1 MNGLKNK
8 IILMKKI
15 FTLIALMTAVLSTNA
30 QISSF
35 PANEGFEAAFTAGL
49 NVQFIPNWT
58 GSEVA
63 TTNRIFANTA
73 FPRTGLQA
81 LAAIPT
87 SAFTADIKASLNLTG
102 QSNMVMSFYA
112 KSEPNGGPT
121 STREAVVYA
130 STSIDGGVTFGP
142 ATQIGDTSSFP
153 NASTTYALYT
163 YPLQSNSNNQSNVV
177 VKLSVTRGNGTAG
190 GSAAIFLMDD
200 VNFAASATDVFPPS
214 VASATAT
221 SLSSIVVQ
229 FSEAVGTSGETIGNY
244 IGIPSIVSAVRNGTN
259 DQVTL
264 NLSSPL
270 LEGVN
275 YTLTV
280 SNVADIAGNVLP
292 APATFPILFN
302 DNVGNVKITEIMYN
316 DPSAGIDSLEF
327 FEIKNMTGAS
337 IAVGGWRVTTGASI
351 TFPSGLVLGV
361 NEYKVFSRFPSVVD
375 AFYGITSI
383 GWDAN
388 QALTNSGETI
398 ALYNAQGTL
407 IDSVAYG
414 VTAPWDSIP
423 NGGGPSLT
431 LCDENSD
438 NDQPGSWTAS
448 LDLAGNY
455 IGVPI
460 YGTPGGP
467 CITVGL
473 FEQEKAMLQLAAYP
487 NPVTNVLNVGLN
499 SKMNGNYVVSILDVT
514 GKVVLQQ
521 TNVSNNIQ
529 NKTSINVAG
538 LTAGVYLISVN
549 QAGNVGQIR
558 FVKQ

>member
-1 MNGLKNK
+1 
-8 IILMKKI
+8 MKKI
-15 FTLIALMTAVLSTNA
+15 FTLISLITVALATNA

-35 PANEGFEAAFTAGL
+35 PANEGFEAAFTTGL
-49 NVQFIPNWT
+49 NVQFITNWT

-63 TTNRIFANTA
+63 ATNRIFANTA

-102 QSNMVMSFYA
+102 QTNMVMSFYA

-153 NASTTYALYT
+153 NASTSYTLYT
-163 YPLQSNSNNQSNVV
+163 YPLQNNATNQANVV

-200 VNFAASATDVFPPS
+200 VTFAASATDIFPPS
-214 VASATAT
+214 VVSATAT
-221 SLSSIVVQ
+221 SLTSIVVQ
-229 FSEAVGTSGETIGNY
+229 FSEAVGTSGELLGNY
-244 IGIPSIVSAVRNGTN
+244 TGIPSISSAVRNGTN

-275 YTLTV
+275 YTLAV
-280 SNVADIAGNVLP
+280 ANVADIAGNVLP
-292 APATFPILFN
+292 APATFAVLFN

-327 FEIKNMTGAS
+327 YEIKNLSGS
-337 IAVGGWRVTTGASI
+337 PIAVGGWRVTSGANVI
-351 TFPSGLVLGV
+351 FPSGLVLGV

-383 GWDAN
+383 AWETN

-398 ALYNAQGTL
+398 ALYNGQGTL
-407 IDSVAYG
+407 IDSVAFG
-414 VTAPWDSIP
+414 TTAPWDSIP

-431 LCDENSD
+431 LCDENAD
-438 NDQPGSWTAS
+438 NDQPGSWTSS

-473 FEQEKAMLQLAAYP
+473 FEQEKPTLQLVAYP
-487 NPVTNVLNVGLN
+487 NPVVDVLTIVLN
-499 SKMNGNYVVSILDVT
+499 SKANGNYVINILDVT
-514 GKVVLQQ
+514 GKVVLRQA
-521 TNVSNNIQ
+521 NVSNNIQ
-529 NKTSINVAG
+529 NKTDLNVAN
-538 LTAGVYLISVN
+538 LVAGVYLISVN

>member
-1 MNGLKNK
+1 
-8 IILMKKI
+8 MKKI
-15 FTLIALMTAVLSTNA
+15 FTLIALMVVVLSSNA
-30 QISSF
+30 QINSF
-35 PANEGFEAAFTAGL
+35 PANEGFEAPFTTGL

-58 GSEVA
+58 GSEVQ

-73 FPRTGLQA
+73 FPNTGLQA

-87 SAFTADIKASLNLTG
+87 SAFTADIKASLDLTG
-102 QSNMVMSFYA
+102 QSNMVMTFYA

-121 STREAVVYA
+121 STRQAIVYA

-142 ATQIGDTSSFP
+142 ATQIGDSTSFP
-153 NASTTYALYT
+153 NASTSYSLYT
-163 YPLQSNSNNQSNVV
+163 YPIQNNASNQPNVV
-177 VKLSVTRGNGTAG
+177 VKLSVTRGLGTTG

-200 VNFAASATDVFPPS
+200 VNFSASATDVFPPS
-214 VASATAT
+214 VISASAT
-221 SLSSIVVQ
+221 SLNTIVVQ
-229 FSEAVGTSGETIGNY
+229 FSEGVGASGEVIGNY
-244 IGIPSIVSAVRNGTN
+244 TGISSITSAVRNGTN

-264 NLSSPL
+264 TLSTPL
-270 LEGVN
+270 LEGVS

-280 SNVADIAGNVLP
+280 ANVADIAGNVLP

-316 DPSAGIDSLEF
+316 DPSAGVDSLEF
-327 FEIKNMTGAS
+327 FEIKNMSGAD
-337 IAVGGWRVTTGASI
+337 IEVGGWKFTSGA
-351 TFPSGLVLGV
+351 TYTMPSGFVLLA

-407 IDSVAYG
+407 IDSIAYG
-414 VTAPWDSIP
+414 STAPWDTIA

-438 NDQPGSWTAS
+438 NDLPGSWTAS
-448 LDLAGNY
+448 LDLVGNY

-473 FEQEKAMLQLAAYP
+473 FEQEKTNLQLAAYP
-487 NPVTNVLNVGLN
+487 NPVTDILNVVLN
-499 SKMNGNYVVSILDVT
+499 SKMNANYVVNILDVT

-521 TNVSNNIQ
+521 ASVSNNTQ
-529 NKTSINVAG
+529 NKIAVDVAG
-538 LTAGVYLISVN
+538 LAKGVYLVTVN